1 MNLAVTSPALPPGP
15 LALKVVKTTYLPGPN
30 MWTWTA
36 VLESWIDLGILEQWP
51 SDKLPGFVDRL
62 LAVLPE
68 VAAHHCSPGVPYGF
82 EKRLR
87 DGTCAA
93 WRSPPGCALEESCSS
108 TRPGGNTSA

>member
-68 VAAHHCSPGVPYGF
+68 VAAHHC
-82 EKRLR
+82 R
-87 DGTCAA
+87 
-93 WRSPPGCALEESCSS
+93 
-108 TRPGGNTSA
+108 